1 MGFALASFFLVVA
14 LVAPVAGPTL
24 FSHMT
29 SSCIPHQLTINPLT
43 DVDQFRL
50 YSVELPHDI
59 L

>member
-1 MGFALASFFLVVA
+1 MGFALASFFSVVA

-43 DVDQFRL
+43 DVDFDYIRL
-50 YSVELPHDI
+50 SYPMT
-59 L
+59 